1 MATKELITQE
11 ARQTFANPI
20 LNEGTRKIIEAII
33 AEAVQEEQSKIEKAI
48 AIGEMI
54 VGGVDFEKEGFAN
67 YEDYGARLFN
77 WPKSTAYAY
86 RSVGIGLV
94 RGLLPETDANG
105 KRFKFSALHELCNMP
120 DSLERKKLVDDG
132 EVNADDTTEKIRQKV
147 KETKPKKVTKRTEKQ
162 YSYYVTTD
170 MVNPVAVTTE
180 TTFANDFGTPFHEWT
195 QDSKKYFL
203 FLSEEGN
210 PLVIY
215 RSNQKVVE
223 AK

>member
-33 AEAVQEEQSKIEKAI
+33 AEAVQEEQSKIEKAV

-54 VGGVDFEKEGFAN
+54 AGGVDFEKEGFKN

-94 RGLLPETDANG
+94 RGLLPVTDSNG
-105 KRFKFSALHELCNMP
+105 NRFKFSALHELCNMP
-120 DSLERKKLVDDG
+120 DSMERKQLVESG
-132 EVNADDTTEKIRQKV
+132 AVNATDTTEYIRQKV
-147 KETKPKKVTKRTEKQ
+147 KDTKPKKVTKRTEKQ
-162 YSYYVTTD
+162 YSFFSTLD
-170 MVNPVAVTTE
+170 RDNPVAVTTE
-180 TTFANDFGTPFHEWT
+180 ENFRNENGTPFHEWT
-195 QDSKKYFL
+195 QDNCKYYL
-203 FLSEEGN
+203 YLNDNGDAV
-210 PLVIY
+210 VIF
-215 RSNQKVVE
+215 RSNHKVVE